1 MNNDNIIDEINA
13 WLKESKHNKPI
24 CVQVDIWGKNI
35 SGIEKHLP
43 FCIID
48 IKGDT
53 DRIHVRFYKDV
64 SSAPR
69 EYDADLYY
77 LNHFYELLNKE
88 GIYIINDKWVSTH
101 TE

>member
-1 MNNDNIIDEINA
+1 MNNDNIVDEINV
-13 WLKESKHNKPI
+13 WLNESKHNKPI

-53 DRIHVRFYKDV
+53 DRIHVRFYKDN